1 MRIGI
6 DGRVL
11 DRAITG
17 TGRYLLN
24 ILHELP
30 KHDSKNDYVLFCN
43 SDYAFDDQFYKII
56 KSNEPK
62 IPLKLYSPFW
72 VNYSLPK
79 KLKEQKVDLL
89 FSPNVLIPFVN
100 LDKIKTVSVVH
111 DAIFKVFKEYYP
123 FFYRMYLSTLLPISL
138 KKSDRVVTVSTSAKE
153 DIMRYFNVPEEK
165 IRIVYNTASPKFK
178 PLTAS
183 DEHMIKKIKSDYSI
197 ADKYILYVG
206 VIESRKNI
214 IGIIKIYDE
223 LKKNESKLKL
233 VLIGKPGYN
242 SEQIIPEIRKREND
256 IKYFQYM
263 PDDILTYIYQ
273 SAFAFLF
280 PSFYEGFGIPPLE
293 AMQCGIPV
301 LSSNR
306 SALPEVVGDGGV
318 CLAPDDYS
326 GFAKEIIRLENDS
339 NYYNEMKNRAL
350 VQAGKFKISQTT
362 KKIVE
367 IFNEFNI

>member
-1 MRIGI
+1 MKIGI

-30 KHDSKNDYVLFCN
+30 NHDKKNEYVLYSN
-43 SDYAFDDQFYKII
+43 ADHDFDKKFYKII

-72 VNYSLPK
+72 INYSLPI
-79 KLKEQKVDLL
+79 KLKEQKIDLL
-89 FSPNVLIPFVN
+89 FSPNVLIPLVN
-100 LDKIKTVSVVH
+100 IGNIKTVSVVH

-123 FFYRMYLSTLLPISL
+123 FFYRMYLSTLLPVSL
-138 KKSDRVVTVSTSAKE
+138 KKSDRVITVSTSAKE
-153 DIMRYFNVPEEK
+153 DIMRYFHVPEGK

-178 PLTAS
+178 PQAERNELIS
-183 DEHMIKKIKSDYSI
+183 DKLKAEYCIPE
-197 ADKYILYVG
+197 KYILYVG

-214 IGIIKIYDE
+214 LGILRIIDE
-223 LKKNESKLKL
+223 LKKKGSNLKL

-242 SEQIIPEIRKREND
+242 SDKIIPEIKKRNND

-293 AMQCGIPV
+293 AMQCGVPV

-306 SALPEVVGDGGV
+306 SALPEVVGDGGI
-318 CLAPDDYS
+318 CLDPDNYS
-326 GFAKEIIRLENDS
+326 GFANEILRLESDS
-339 NYYNEMKNRAL
+339 KYYSEMKKRAL
-350 VQAGKFKISQTT
+350 VQSEKFQINQTT

-367 IFNEFNI
+367 IFNEFN